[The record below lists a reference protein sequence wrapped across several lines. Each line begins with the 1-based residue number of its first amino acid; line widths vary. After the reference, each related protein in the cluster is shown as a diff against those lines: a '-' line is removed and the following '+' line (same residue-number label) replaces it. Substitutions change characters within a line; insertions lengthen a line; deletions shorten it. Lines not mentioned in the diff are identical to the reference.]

1 MTAKI
6 FSDQMV
12 HGPGEYP
19 GPSVCPQKAT
29 DQPLARRDTKTG
41 PVMPGRPHLSASS
54 TGIGIVLEV
63 LVRVEAVTVTLIVR
77 VIFPILLAPSLGE
90 GNRLGGEL
98 RSVWSPL
105 LCW

>member
-1 MTAKI
+1 MIAKI
-6 FSDQMV
+6 LSDQMV

-19 GPSVCPQKAT
+19 APSVCPQEAT
-29 DQPLARRDTKTG
+29 DRPLARRATKTG
-41 PVMPGRPHLSASS
+41 PVMPGRLHLSASS
-54 TGIGIVLEV
+54 TGIGIVL
-63 LVRVEAVTVTLIVR
+63 VR

-98 RSVWSPL
+98 RPVWSPL